1 MKRWQMTVGLA
12 GLAIGAL
19 ALAPRLFHHFPT
31 PEPPPAPPEQPAPVP
46 AVAAGHLVVDAHTD
60 QGLYLRGD
68 TTDHFVTIEVSAP
81 ADLGTG
87 ARRPVDLAVVLD
99 TSGSMRDEIETA
111 KAATLELARSL
122 SPNDTLSVVAFAGQA
137 RVVRRAQGVASG
149 PDLVDTLEGLYAH
162 GGTNLFEGLEL
173 GGVTLARRPGA
184 LQRVVLL
191 SDGKATEGE
200 LRPEAFARLASD
212 LASRGTSVSTV
223 GLGATYNEDL
233 MARIADL
240 GGGRYDDIAAGHEL
254 MSVFQEEVN
263 RSATLIASD
272 SRVTVTLPE
281 GMEPVELLGWSGTR
295 VDGGWSVY
303 LGDVYAGERRKIV
316 ARVRTT
322 SMATGGEVHAVAHYQ
337 DAIEARA
344 ATSRDGTP
352 VALTTSLAEA
362 NRSVDPHAKALAQRT
377 YGNWYLE
384 MATRSYAE
392 GRQSESLD
400 LLDRGKEYLER
411 SARAVPMPDLMD
423 DLDRFE
429 ASREMVETQPP
440 TASGAMRHMKK
451 NKETFR
457 AIAR

>member
-254 MSVFQEEVN
+254 MSVFQEEVT

-272 SRVTVTLPE
+272 SRVTVTPKA
-281 GMEPVELLGWSGTR
+281 WSR
-295 VDGGWSVY
+295 WSCSV
-303 LGDVYAGERRKIV
+303 GRARAWTAAGRCTSAMCTPASDARSSRASARRPWPREV
-316 ARVRTT
+316 RCTPWRTT
-322 SMATGGEVHAVAHYQ
+322 KTPSRLEPPRAGT
-337 DAIEARA
+337 AR
-344 ATSRDGTP
+344 RW
-352 VALTTSLAEA
+352 
-362 NRSVDPHAKALAQRT
+362 R
-377 YGNWYLE
+377 
-384 MATRSYAE
+384 
-392 GRQSESLD
+392 
-400 LLDRGKEYLER
+400 
-411 SARAVPMPDLMD
+411 
-423 DLDRFE
+423 
-429 ASREMVETQPP
+429 
-440 TASGAMRHMKK
+440 
-451 NKETFR
+451 
-457 AIAR
+457 